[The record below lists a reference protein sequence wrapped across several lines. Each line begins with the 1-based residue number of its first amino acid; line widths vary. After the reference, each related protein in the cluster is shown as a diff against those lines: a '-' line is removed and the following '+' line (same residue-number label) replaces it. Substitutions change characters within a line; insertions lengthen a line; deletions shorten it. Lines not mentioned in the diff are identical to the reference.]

1 MVSNDEV
8 NDIELVHYCLSN
20 NRKYQELLYKRY
32 ASKMYSICL
41 SYAKNK
47 DDAKDILQNGFVKIF
62 TSLNNYKN
70 SGSLEGWIKKIIIN
84 TAIDSYRKEIVDL
97 RNVGIEYADTKE
109 IEASILEEIN
119 TKELMSLVHKL
130 PEGARIIFNL
140 YAIEGYNHAEISEM
154 LNISIGTSKSQFS
167 RAKTLLQNWVQNIY
181 SLKIV
186 PVKIEY

>member
-1 MVSNDEV
+1 MVSNDEI
-8 NDIELVHYCLSN
+8 NDTELVNCCLSN

-62 TSLNNYKN
+62 TSLKNYRN
-70 SGSLEGWIKKIIIN
+70 SGSLEGWIKRIIIN
-84 TAIDSYRKEIVDL
+84 TAIDYYRKELVDL
-97 RNVGIEYADTKE
+97 RNVNIEFADTKE
-109 IEASILEEIN
+109 IEASVLEDIN
-119 TKELMSLVHKL
+119 TKELLNLVHKL

-140 YAIEGYNHAEISEM
+140 YAIEGYNHAEISEI
-154 LNISIGTSKSQFS
+154 LKISVGTSKSQFS
-167 RAKTLLQNWVQNIY
+167 RAKTLLQNWIQNIY
-181 SLKIV
+181 GFKTV